1 MKNRIYILTL
11 LLVSSISA
19 QDISFSF
26 ENAQITNDGLN
37 DFYEVDVMVSS
48 SADLLLGTGQF
59 YINYN
64 TAAFGTFVESSG
76 VGVFENT
83 GTILGTSF
91 WNLVFTDNTESRVS
105 YAYVQLAPSGA
116 YGADQTITTT
126 PKVLT
131 HLKLQY
137 LPGQTGVDPSI
148 CFESETGFT
157 SLNFTACGGS
167 FGADCFNFPGTQITN
182 DSFDCSGADVAIL
195 VVSQIAEDR
204 VSLYPNPAQ
213 TNFEIQGLKTSHAIR
228 IYDINGRMILEQE
241 RTDNRPIDMGPY
253 KDGIYLVRIENEDRS
268 VTKRLIK
275 KSN

>member
-1 MKNRIYILTL
+1 MSL
-11 LLVSSISA
+11 SWS

-26 ENAQITNDGLN
+26 ENAQITNDGVN

-64 TAAFGTFVESSG
+64 TAAFDTFVESNG

-83 GTILGTSF
+83 GTMLGTTNF
-91 WNLVFTDNTESRVS
+91 WNLVFTDNTESRIS
-105 YAYVQLAPSGA
+105 YAYVQQAPSGS
-116 YGADQTITTT
+116 YGTDQTITTT

-137 LPGQTGVDPSI
+137 LPGQSGADPNI
-148 CFESETGFT
+148 CFESGANFT
-157 SLNFTACGGS
+157 SLNFTACGGA
-167 FGADCFNFPGTQITN
+167 FGADCFNSPGTQITN
-182 DSFDCSGADVAIL
+182 DSFDCSGADVVIL
-195 VVSQIAEDR
+195 EIPQIAQIAENR

-213 TNFEIQGLKTSHAIR
+213 TNFGIQGLETSHAIR
-228 IYDINGRMILEQE
+228 VYDINGRLILEEE
-241 RTDNRPIDMGPY
+241 RADNRPIDMGRYEP
-253 KDGIYLVRIENEDRS
+253 GIYLVRIENEDRS